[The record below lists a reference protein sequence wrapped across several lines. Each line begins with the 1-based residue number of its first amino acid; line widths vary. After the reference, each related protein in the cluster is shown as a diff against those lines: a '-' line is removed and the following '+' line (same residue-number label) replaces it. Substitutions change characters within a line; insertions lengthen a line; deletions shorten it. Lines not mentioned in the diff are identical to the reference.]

1 MVVLG
6 TLTLLGASSVFF
18 IILNVMRVLHLEFL
32 KLAYLQAALGDAYA
46 ELGEGLHL
54 EFLEL
59 AYLQAVLGGAPLLGV
74 ATAGDI
80 VSVLIV
86 PIQEVEEDQL
96 AVVLGEPDA
105 IGVLIECHLAGVL
118 VTVHLECSCCR
129 TMVGC

>member
-32 KLAYLQAALGDAYA
+32 ELAYLQAALGDAYA

-59 AYLQAVLGGAPLLGV
+59 AHLHAVLCGAPLLGV

-80 VSVLIV
+80 ISVLIV

-96 AVVLGEPDA
+96 AVVLGEHDA
-105 IGVLIECHLAGVL
+105 FGVLIEGLLAGVL
-118 VTVHLECSCCR
+118 VTVQ
-129 TMVGC
+129 GPGG